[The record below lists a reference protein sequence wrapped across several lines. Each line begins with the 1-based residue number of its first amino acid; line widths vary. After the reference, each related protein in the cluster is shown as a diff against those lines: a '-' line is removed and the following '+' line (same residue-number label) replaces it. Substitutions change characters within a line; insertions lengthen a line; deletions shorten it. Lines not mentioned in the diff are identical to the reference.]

1 MNPSVFLAIPL
12 GSCFRHARSHPPA
25 RPFPH
30 DLEQQRCRLRR
41 SRGGPTPDQ
50 PCAAVQLEEIEK
62 GVEVTWN
69 RFFAKQPPE
78 KARKLIE
85 TFANVDA
92 CLTGQARQIRFFS
105 GGQLVG
111 KASPDTGIVVA
122 DYLCEPASRAA
133 PSKAPALTVRG
144 KPIRV
149 GMTSDDVVAILK
161 NSEMVEQEVKADPAL
176 AGSLLVTKQYKADGK
191 SFTLVMA
198 RSTTPGPYLEHS
210 IIPAPK

>member
-1 MNPSVFLAIPL
+1 MRHLALLPSLFIVMSSNSVASCDLA
-12 GSCFRHARSHPPA
+12 GAARLQDNLA
-25 RPFPH
+25 
-30 DLEQQRCRLRR
+30 
-41 SRGGPTPDQ
+41 
-50 PCAAVQLEEIEK
+50 QLSSWKESKK

-69 RFFAKQPPE
+69 KFFATQPPE

-92 CLTGQARQIRFFS
+92 CLTGKAREIRFFS
-105 GGQLVG
+105 DGQLVG

-122 DYLCEPASRAA
+122 DYLREGAQRAA
-133 PSKAPALTVRG
+133 LLKAPVLTVRG

-176 AGSLLVTKQYKADGK
+176 AGSLLLTKQYNAGGK
-191 SFTLVMA
+191 HFTLVLA
-198 RSTTPGPYLEHS
+198 RGTMPGPYLVRS
-210 IIPAPK
+210 ILLAPR